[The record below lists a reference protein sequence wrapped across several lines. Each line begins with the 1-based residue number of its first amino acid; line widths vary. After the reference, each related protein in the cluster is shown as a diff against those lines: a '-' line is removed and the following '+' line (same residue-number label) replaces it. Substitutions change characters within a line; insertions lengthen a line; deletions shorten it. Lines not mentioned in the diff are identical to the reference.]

1 MKKRDH
7 SPVVAFYMETLLL
20 IVVFVGILILLVQ
33 VFGLGKQ
40 RSAEARLLT
49 TAVALAENTAEAA
62 AARENGQDVLALLS
76 ENGNAMIEETA
87 SENGSYVIEAHYRA
101 DGTPDMN
108 GILSVR
114 LVCTRTPGEAGAWDE
129 YAITVSESG
138 RETPL
143 YELASSAYRKGG
155 K

>member
-1 MKKRDH
+1 MKKNNTH
-7 SPVVAFYMETLLL
+7 VAAFYAETLLL

-40 RSAEARLLT
+40 RSAEAKLLT

-62 AARENGQDVLALLS
+62 SAKPDGNDVLAVLS
-76 ENGNAMIEETA
+76 EKDNAMIEEMY
-87 SENGSYVIEAHYRA
+87 SENGGYVIEARYDS
-101 DGTPDMN
+101 DGTPNAD

-114 LVCTRTPGEAGAWDE
+114 LVCTRTPQSAGAYDE
-129 YAITVSESG
+129 FTVTVRKAG
-138 RETPL
+138 REKPL